1 MADSTDL
8 LLTAIVAPIISG
20 LVLFFVGL
28 FFGRRLERADRARQD
43 DQARIYEPLY
53 AQVSK
58 LVSSQDSAKKG
69 FALNTPDTQVI
80 DDIVSHGLLVPNRHR
95 RLKEDVVRLAD
106 LALKCNRA
114 NFTFNVALTN
124 AIETNVD
131 PDRIDQQFIDDA
143 KSDTALNNAVRS
155 SDKESGVARLE
166 KLNGGRLHLQH
177 GNYHAHWTGI
187 FDSIET
193 SVMKPRADLDA
204 VQTAL
209 LENGRS
215 MKVGLESALEQGK
228 YRPSH
233 VAPATPSVA

>member
-1 MADSTDL
+1 VADSTDL

-28 FFGRRLERADRARQD
+28 FFGRKLERADRARQD

-53 AQVSK
+53 AQVRK
-58 LVSSQDSAKKG
+58 LMSSEDPAKKG
-69 FALNTPDTQVI
+69 FALSIPDTQVI

-95 RLKEDVVRLAD
+95 RLKEDVERLAD

-114 NFTFNVALTN
+114 NFTFNVALTK
-124 AIETNVD
+124 AIEMTVD
-131 PDRIDQQFIDDA
+131 SDRIDQQFIDDA

-166 KLNGGRLHLQH
+166 KLNGGRLRLQH
-177 GNYHAHWTGI
+177 GNYQAHWTRI
-187 FDSIET
+187 FNSIEANI
-193 SVMKPRADLDA
+193 MRPRADLDA

-209 LENGRS
+209 LQNGRS
-215 MKVGLESALEQGK
+215 MKLGLEYALERGK
-228 YRPSH
+228 YRHPH
-233 VAPATPSVA
+233 VSR